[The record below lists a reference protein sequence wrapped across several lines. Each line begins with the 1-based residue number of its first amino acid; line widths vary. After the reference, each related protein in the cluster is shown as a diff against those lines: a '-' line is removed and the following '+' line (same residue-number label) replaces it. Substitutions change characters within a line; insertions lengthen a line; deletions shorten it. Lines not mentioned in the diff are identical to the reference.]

1 MEKVN
6 FFQSLRFKL
15 ITTLITLILIPII
28 IFSFLLFYWVKNIIS
43 EKYSESAIQSVYE
56 NTENIDFILNDI
68 NEFSNLILTNREF
81 SNLLKEKKDTDTS
94 KIENL
99 LRDFFASRGDIEGL
113 YVYSGQDMYSIG
125 SNKVIKRNDDAEWF
139 KELLKTRGEVRWINT
154 RNEKIRIMAGDI
166 DKYNFSL
173 GRKIIDLYSLNELG
187 VLIIDINEKILEKS
201 YKSLIKQKGISV
213 FMCDPKGNIISHP
226 DKSKIGTNISG
237 DPLYEE
243 ILDGKKEYGEFSYK
257 SGKLDEMV
265 LYSTCSVTGWKL
277 IQIIPKSYLYDEIDE
292 IKNIVF
298 AIGII
303 YVFISLIIALFLSV
317 KFTGPMRRL
326 MKKMKSAEDGNLDVQ
341 IAIGNRDEVAQLGI
355 SFNNMII
362 KIKSLIEKV
371 VDDERVKKEIELEA
385 LHAQINPHFLYNT
398 LNSIK
403 WMAKIQG
410 ASNITNTVTALIKL
424 LRISI
429 SLSNEM
435 ILLEDEIEYVQ
446 SYALIQK
453 VRFNERFEITYSIEE
468 NCRKCNIPK
477 LILQPIVENSIIYGY
492 QDNIETHLDIEIKA
506 NCEGDLLI
514 IQVIDNGP
522 GIEEDILEKIFNTEK
537 NVNKFSKVGLNNIN
551 QRIKLYFG
559 ERYGLN
565 INTEKGKGT
574 CVELILPYSIGTKEV
589 SHVQNIDRG

>member
-15 ITTLITLILIPII
+15 ITTLIILILIPII
-28 IFSFLLFYWVKNIIS
+28 IFSFLLFNWVKSIIS
-43 EKYSESAIQSVYE
+43 EKYSESALQSIYE

-68 NEFSNLILTNREF
+68 NEFSNLILTNRDF
-81 SNLLKEKKDTDTS
+81 ADLLKLKNGPDTS

-99 LRDFFASRGDIEGL
+99 LRDFFASRGDIEGI
-113 YVYSGQDMYSIG
+113 YVYSGQNMYSIG
-125 SNKVIKRNDDAEWF
+125 SNKVVKRSDDVDWF
-139 KELLKTRGEVRWINT
+139 KELLKTQGEVKWINT
-154 RNEKIRIMAGDI
+154 RNEKIRIMAGDL

-173 GRKIIDLYSLNELG
+173 GRKIIDLYSLRELG
-187 VLIIDINEKILEKS
+187 ILVIDINERILEKS
-201 YKSLIKQKGISV
+201 YKRLIKQGDISV
-213 FMCDPKGNIISHP
+213 FICDRKGNIISHP
-226 DKSKIGTNISG
+226 DKSKIGANISG
-237 DPLYEE
+237 DQLYAEV
-243 ILDGKKEYGEFSYK
+243 LSGNNDYGKFSYK
-257 SGKLDEMV
+257 SGKMDEMV
-265 LYSTCSVTGWKL
+265 LYSTCRVTGWKL
-277 IQIIPKSYLYDEIDE
+277 IQIIPKSYLYNELDE
-292 IKNIVF
+292 IKNIVI

-341 IAIGNRDEVAQLGI
+341 ITISNKDEVGQLGI
-355 SFNNMII
+355 SFNSMII

-410 ASNITNTVTALIKL
+410 ANNITATVTALIKL
-424 LRISI
+424 LRVSI

-446 SYALIQK
+446 SYVLIQK
-453 VRFNERFEITYSIEE
+453 VRFNERFEVTYSIEE
-468 NCRKCNIPK
+468 SCKKCNIPK

-492 QDNIETHLDIEIKA
+492 QDNIETHLDVEIKA
-506 NCEGDLLI
+506 NYEGDLLI

-522 GIEEDILEKIFNTEK
+522 GIDEDVLERIFSTEK
-537 NVNKFSKVGLNNIN
+537 NVNKFSKVGLNNII

-559 ERYGLN
+559 ERYGIN
-565 INTEKGKGT
+565 ITTEKGKGT
-574 CVELILPYSIGTKEV
+574 CVKLILPYSVEAKGV
-589 SHVQNIDRG
+589 NHVQSIDS

>member
-15 ITTLITLILIPII
+15 ITTLIILILIPIT
-28 IFSFLLFYWVKNIIS
+28 IFSFLLFNWVKNIIS
-43 EKYSESAIQSVYE
+43 EKYSESALQSICE

-68 NEFSNLILTNREF
+68 NEFSNLILTNRDF
-81 SNLLKEKKDTDTS
+81 ANLLKKKNDPDTS
-94 KIENL
+94 KIENF
-99 LRDFFASRGDIEGL
+99 LRDFFSSRGDIEGL
-113 YVYSGQDMYSIG
+113 YVYSGQNMYSIG
-125 SNKVIKRNDDAEWF
+125 SNKVVKRNDAEWF
-139 KELLKTRGEVRWINT
+139 TDLSKTKGEVKWINT
-154 RNEKIRIMAGDI
+154 RNEKIRIMAGDF

-173 GRKIIDLYSLNELG
+173 GRKIIDLNSLKELG
-187 VLIIDINEKILEKS
+187 VLVIDINERILEKS
-201 YKSLIKQKGISV
+201 YKRLIKQGDINV
-213 FMCDPKGNIISHP
+213 FICDQKGNIISHP

-237 DPLYEE
+237 NQLYEE
-243 ILDGKKEYGEFSYK
+243 VLSGKSDYGKFSYK
-257 SGKLDEMV
+257 SAKLDEMV
-265 LYSTCSVTGWKL
+265 LYSTCRVTGWKL
-277 IQIIPKSYLYDEIDE
+277 VQRIPKSYLYDEIDG
-292 IKNIVF
+292 IKNIVIT
-298 AIGII
+298 IGII

-341 IAIGNRDEVAQLGI
+341 ISVGNKDEVGQLGI

-410 ASNITNTVTALIKL
+410 ANNITSTVTALIKL
-424 LRISI
+424 LRVSI

-435 ILLEDEIEYVQ
+435 ILLEDEIEYVR
-446 SYALIQK
+446 SYVLIQK
-453 VRFNERFEITYSIEE
+453 VRFNERFEVTYSIDE

-492 QDNIETHLDIEIKA
+492 QDNIEMHLDIEIKA
-506 NCEGDLLI
+506 NYEGDLLI

-522 GIEEDILEKIFNTEK
+522 GIEDVILERIFSKEK
-537 NVNKFSKVGLNNIN
+537 NVNKFSMVGLNNIN

-559 ERYGLN
+559 EGYGIN
-565 INTEKGKGT
+565 INSEKCKGT
-574 CVELILPYSIGTKEV
+574 CVKLILPYSVEAKGV
-589 SHVQNIDRG
+589 NHVQSIDS